1 MAFDRRD
8 FLKVSAGVAG
18 AASLGTLAGCAGTGP
33 AAGGAR
39 PKVVIVGAGFG
50 GATCARYLKM
60 WEPKI
65 EVTVIEPNDAFT
77 SCPYSNTV
85 LAGINTMQ
93 DITFGYDNVKKVV
106 DKWVK
111 DTVTG
116 IDTAGRTVKT
126 AGGATFAYD
135 RLVLAGGIELMFNA
149 VQGYDAE
156 AQKSVMHAWKA
167 GPQTATL
174 RKQLEAMPDG
184 GVFVMSVPRAPYRCP
199 PGPYERACTVA
210 SYFKRAKP
218 KSKIIVLDGNEDI
231 ASKKGLFLAAWKKH
245 FGFGTPDSMIDYR
258 PNNMPRAVDPKKMM
272 VGTEFDDVKGDVI
285 NVVPPMRAA
294 EVCGMAGV
302 RLGLDGKE
310 GPWCAIDFRT
320 FESLHVKNVHILGD
334 STLTNFPKSGS
345 VANNTAKMA
354 ASAIVEM
361 VNGREPDAA
370 PVVTNTCYSATGM
383 GTAFHV
389 ATVFRYQAAK
399 KEADGKVTPPAMIAQ
414 KGGGVSKEESE
425 LEFAYMDA
433 WAKNVWADTLGLPEN
448 FNFTVKMG

>member
-1 MAFDRRD
+1 MAFDRRE

-18 AASLGTLAGCAGTGP
+18 AASLGSLAGCAGTGP

-50 GATCARYLKM
+50 GATCARYLKL
-60 WEPKI
+60 WEPRI
-65 EVTVIEPNDAFT
+65 ELTVIEPNDVFT

-85 LAGINTMQ
+85 LAGINNMQ

-156 AQKSVMHAWKA
+156 AQKTVMHAWRA

-174 RKQLEAMPDG
+174 RRQLEAMPDG

-210 SYFKRAKP
+210 SYFKKAKP
-218 KSKIIVLDGNEDI
+218 KSKIIVLDGNEDLV
-231 ASKKGLFLAAWKKH
+231 SKKGLFLAAWRKH
-245 FGFGTPDSMIDYR
+245 FGYGTPNSMIDYR
-258 PNNMPRAVDPKKMM
+258 PNNMPRAVDPKKMV
-272 VGTEFDDVKGDVI
+272 VGTEFDEVKGDVI

-294 EVCGMAGV
+294 EICGMAGA

-320 FESLHVKNVHILGD
+320 FESMHVKNVHILGD

-433 WAKNVWADTLGLPEN
+433 WAKNIWADTLGLPEN
-448 FNFTVKMG
+448 FKFTLKG